1 MDNGVHFILEKRLGN
16 IKSSNSEIGVWALLK
31 PKRCE
36 QWRALDFFGV
46 KGVDQ
51 FILKICIEIISALTG
66 TTRCKPNQCGV
77 GSASAKS
84 FNEKDKMIVKTMK
97 NYSNL

>member
-16 IKSSNSEIGVWALLK
+16 IKSSNSEIGVWALFK
-31 PKRCE
+31 TQTMWAVACVG
-36 QWRALDFFGV
+36 FFRV
-46 KGVDQ
+46 EGVDQ